1 MALHRTWAVALF
13 GVDGVLVEIEADV
26 RKGGLP
32 SLQLLGLPDSA
43 LQESKNRVRS
53 AIVNCQENWP
63 ARCVTLALS
72 PAAIPKT
79 GTSYDLALACAV
91 LAGAEQ
97 VPPHRLNGTVL
108 FGELA
113 LDGRVRA
120 VRGLLPAVLAA
131 KRAGM
136 PRAIVPTAGLAEAKL
151 VEGID
156 VMGANH
162 LRDVVAWLRETG
174 ELDREPPSAA
184 RAAEPSETLDLADV
198 MGQPEARWAL
208 EVAAAGGH
216 HLLLVGPPG
225 TGKTML
231 ARRLGGLLPD
241 LTPQEAL
248 EVTAIHSVAGESP
261 CADLMTAPPFVA
273 PHHSLSITALV
284 GGGAG
289 LARPGAVSRAHRGV
303 LLLDEA
309 CELGP
314 KRLEALRTALEEGE
328 IRLARRD
335 GTVRYPARFQLVLA
349 TNPCP
354 CAPARD
360 VDCQC
365 PPQARRRYFG
375 KLSGPLMDR
384 VDLRARTRPM
394 LAMASQLGCEP
405 EPTEVVRKRVG
416 DARAAALQR
425 WSAHGWQTNTEVP
438 GPALR
443 REFALPRQA
452 TALLDRGLET
462 GAITARGADRCLR
475 VAWTLAD
482 LEGSSR
488 PDADHVAA
496 ALEFRDRRSP

>member
-1 MALHRTWAVALF
+1 
-13 GVDGVLVEIEADV
+13 
-26 RKGGLP
+26 
-32 SLQLLGLPDSA
+32 
-43 LQESKNRVRS
+43 
-53 AIVNCQENWP
+53 
-63 ARCVTLALS
+63 
-72 PAAIPKT
+72 
-79 GTSYDLALACAV
+79 
-91 LAGAEQ
+91 
-97 VPPHRLNGTVL
+97 
-108 FGELA
+108 
-113 LDGRVRA
+113 
-120 VRGLLPAVLAA
+120 
-131 KRAGM
+131 
-136 PRAIVPTAGLAEAKL
+136 
-151 VEGID
+151 
-156 VMGANH
+156 
-162 LRDVVAWLRETG
+162 
-174 ELDREPPSAA
+174 
-184 RAAEPSETLDLADV
+184 
-198 MGQPEARWAL
+198 
-208 EVAAAGGH
+208 
-216 HLLLVGPPG
+216 
-225 TGKTML
+225 ML

-261 CADLMTAPPFVA
+261 CDDLMTTPPFVA

-416 DARAAALQR
+416 DARAAALER

-443 REFALPRQA
+443 REFALPRQV

-482 LEGSSR
+482 LEGRSR
-488 PDADHVAA
+488 PDADHVGA